1 MDDRVLRL
9 RVGVVVLAAAMITA
23 FLVARFGDLPL
34 FGASTYTVYVRFPR
48 APGVTEGT
56 PVRMSGVQIGRVIRL
71 ELLKPTGVRVVTE
84 IDRGR
89 TVLDSDACWITS
101 ASVLGDSVLE
111 FVPPDPTVPD
121 ARPIEDGTEIINGRV
136 ASNPLEVL
144 TDLQPNLE
152 GAMNSVRNAG
162 SEVARAAYSVNTAVV
177 NISDQFPRVAQ
188 KAERA
193 LDQFGNA
200 MININGIMDDPKVRE
215 DLREALK
222 GLPQTLRNADSMLN
236 KANSAFDSMRQATDR
251 ATLNLDNLAN
261 FTKPLGERGPQIVDN
276 LDGTLANVNELMEQ
290 LVTFTD
296 NLNSREGTLGRI
308 LNDDQIYLRLE
319 RTLANAEDI
328 TAGLKPIVGDFRILS
343 DKLARDPSQILK
355 LRSLLDRRPP
365 GVGTKGTPTTGGAH
379 WGYDETPI
387 IVDGHNADAVWVP

>member
-1 MDDRVLRL
+1 
-9 RVGVVVLAAAMITA
+9 MITA
-23 FLVARFGDLPL
+23 FLIARFGDLPL
-34 FGASTYTVYVRFPR
+34 LGASTYTVFVRFPR

-56 PVRMSGVQIGRVIRL
+56 PVRMSGVQIGRVTRL
-71 ELLKPTGVRVVTE
+71 ELMQPTGVRVVTE

-89 TVLDSDACWITS
+89 TILESDACWITS

-111 FVPPDPTVPD
+111 FVPPDPPVPD
-121 ARPIEDGTEIINGRV
+121 AKPIEDGTEIINGRV

-162 SEVARAAYSVNTAVV
+162 TEVARAAYSVNTAIN
-177 NISDQFPRVAQ
+177 NINDQFPRVAQ

-200 MININGIMDDPKVRE
+200 MININGIIDDPKVRD

-222 GLPQTLRNADSMLN
+222 GLPQTLRNADVTLN
-236 KANSAFDSMRQATDR
+236 KANAAFDSMKMATDR
-251 ATLNLDNLAN
+251 ASQNLDNLSN
-261 FTKPLGERGPQIVDN
+261 FTKPLGERGTQIVDN

-290 LVTFTD
+290 LVTFTE

-308 LNDDQIYLRLE
+308 LNDDEIYLRLE
-319 RTLANAEDI
+319 RTLANAEEI
-328 TAGLKPIVGDFRILS
+328 TAGIKPIVGDFRILS

-365 GVGTKGTPTTGGAH
+365 GVGTKGTPTTRDAH
-379 WGYDETPI
+379 WHYDDTPI
-387 IVDGHNADAVWVP
+387 VVHPNGSDAVWVP